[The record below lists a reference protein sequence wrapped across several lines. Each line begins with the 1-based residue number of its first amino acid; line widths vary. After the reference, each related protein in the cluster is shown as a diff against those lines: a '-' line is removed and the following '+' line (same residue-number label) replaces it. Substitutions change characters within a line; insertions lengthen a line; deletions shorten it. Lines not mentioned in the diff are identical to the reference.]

1 MQLREVLKTLDIDME
16 VDDDA
21 IITDL
26 VVVGKVQRIDGAT
39 TCVHAKT
46 EGTDWITVVG
56 LTKVAH
62 MMSVEHLRDR
72 YEDDE

>member
-1 MQLREVLKTLDIDME
+1 MQLRDVLKTLDIDME
-16 VDDDA
+16 IDDEA

-26 VVVGKVQRIDGAT
+26 VVVGKVQRINGNT
-39 TCVHAKT
+39 SCVHAKT

-62 MMSVEHLRDR
+62 LMSVEHLKDV
-72 YEDDE
+72 DDE